1 MATTHP
7 PCVPEHRRQMVDLV
21 RSGRSDGE
29 LAHEFGCSARMIR
42 NWVRQPERDEGRR
55 DDGVTSTDG
64 RGWRQ
69 AKAVR

>member
-7 PCVPEHRRQMVDLV
+7 PYAPEYRRQMVDLV

-29 LAHEFGCSARMIR
+29 PARKCGYSARTIR
-42 NWVRQPERDEGRR
+42 NWVRQSQRDEGRR
-55 DDGVTSTDG
+55 DDGVTSIDG
-64 RGWRQ
+64 NGRRQ